1 MEEIIKNLTDFEK
14 KIVDYI
20 EKATVVKMSQILN
33 YLPSKNTEF
42 TQNTVRDL
50 VNKEIL
56 HMKQSPIVT
65 DWTYELSYFY
75 KHHKK
80 LL

>member
-1 MEEIIKNLTDFEK
+1 METIINNLTDLEK

-20 EKATVVKMSQILN
+20 ESANVVKMSQILN
-33 YLPSKNTEF
+33 YVPSKNTEF
-42 TQNTVRDL
+42 TQNVVRDL

-56 HMKQSPIVT
+56 IMKQSPIVT

-75 KHHKK
+75 KHYKNI
-80 LL
+80 L

>member
-1 MEEIIKNLTDFEK
+1 MEEIIKNLTDLEK
-14 KIVDYI
+14 NIVDYV
-20 EKATVVKMSQILN
+20 EKANVVKMSQILN
-33 YLPSKNTEF
+33 YIPSKNTEF

-56 HMKQSPIVT
+56 QMKQSPIVPE
-65 DWTYELSYFY
+65 WTYELSYFY
-75 KHHKK
+75 KHYKN